1 MTTQKLNEMK
11 TFGLFM
17 LLFVIIAVGNLFLLS
32 TWQESEIIILST
44 LIAYIMQQ
52 YFVKEIYKNNKK

>member
-1 MTTQKLNEMK
+1 MK

-17 LLFVIIAVGNLFLLS
+17 LLFVIIAAGNLFLLS
-32 TWQESEIIILST
+32 TWKESEIIILST

-52 YFVKEIYKNNKK
+52 YFVKEINKNNKK